1 MQKEGKQVEHIA
13 LYRAWRPQSFQDM
26 VGQQHIIQT
35 LQNAIREERI
45 SHAYLFNGPR
55 GTGKTS
61 AAKIL
66 AKAIN
71 CEKGPS
77 VEPCN
82 ECETCKRITSG
93 NIMDVLEI
101 DAASNRGVEEIRDLR
116 EKVKYAPTE
125 VRRKVY
131 IIDEVHMLTTEAF
144 NALLKTLEEPPGHVV
159 FILATTE
166 PHRLPATIISRCQR
180 FDFRR
185 VSLQEQAQRLE
196 LIASQ
201 EGMSAD
207 PDALEYIARL
217 SDGGMRDALS
227 ILDQVSAFTEGKI
240 TYPQVLQMT
249 GGIASE
255 QFAELATA
263 LLQSD
268 VGRVLQ
274 IVESFMQEGKSAEKC
289 MENLLYYFRDVLMIK
304 MIPNAGDLTER
315 MLNPDNFRDTASAFS
330 REQLFAIIDT
340 LNHYQTEMKYATQP
354 QMLFEVALLKLSGL
368 SGGQSGETNDSAGMS
383 TTTQPAA
390 ADEVRQLKQ
399 QLAALEQKLE
409 KAIKSGGVGGDG
421 AGNSAPAGRR
431 APAPRISST
440 AKIPSQMNQYV
451 ANRTHEDFTRV
462 SSSWSKVLQRVKE
475 VKVTIHAWFVNCD
488 PVSIHEDAIL
498 VAFKHDM
505 HRETIEKAANR
516 QIVESVLEEVLGSPY
531 RLITMMQKDW
541 LEAIEGTS
549 EQPGEE
555 LKLEHEQEDKGEA
568 LVDEAIQLFGEELI
582 VIKE

>member
-1 MQKEGKQVEHIA
+1 MEHIA

-71 CEKGPS
+71 CEKGPAI
-77 VEPCN
+77 EPCN

-185 VSLQEQAQRLE
+185 VSLQEQTERLQ
-196 LIASQ
+196 LISEQ
-201 EGMSAD
+201 EGLESER
-207 PDALEYIARL
+207 DALEYIARL

-227 ILDQVSAFTEGKI
+227 ILDQVSSFTEGKI

-255 QFAELATA
+255 QFAELASA
-263 LLQSD
+263 LLQND
-268 VGRVLQ
+268 VGKVLHM
-274 IVESFMQEGKSAEKC
+274 VESFMQEGKSAEKC

-304 MIPNAGDLTER
+304 MIPQAGDLTER
-315 MLNPDNFRDTASAFS
+315 MLNPENFRETAAAFTK
-330 REQLFAIIDT
+330 EQLFAMIDT

-354 QMLFEVALLKLSGL
+354 QMLFEVALLKLSSIPGGNASENSAGVVTT
-368 SGGQSGETNDSAGMS
+368 SGGSADAGEI
-383 TTTQPAA
+383 
-390 ADEVRQLKQ
+390 RQLKQ
-399 QLAALEQKLE
+399 QLAALEQKLDQ
-409 KAIKSGGVGGDG
+409 ALKSGISTGGE
-421 AGNSAPAGRR
+421 AASSNTGRR
-431 APAPRISST
+431 APAPRISAA
-440 AKIPSQMNQYV
+440 AKIPSQMPHYV
-451 ANRTHEDFTRV
+451 SNRNHEDFAKI
-462 SSSWSKVLQRVKE
+462 SGSWSKVLQRVKE

-488 PVSIHEDAIL
+488 PVSFHEDAVL

-505 HRETIEKAANR
+505 HRETIEKSANK
-516 QIVESVLEEVLGSPY
+516 QVIESVLNEILGGSY
-531 RLITMMQKDW
+531 RLVTMMQKDW
-541 LEAIEGTS
+541 MDAIEGTS

-555 LKLEHEQEDKGEA
+555 LKLEHEEAANSDA
-568 LVDEAIQLFGEELI
+568 LVDEAIQLFGEELV

>member
-1 MQKEGKQVEHIA
+1 MEHIA

-185 VSLQEQAQRLE
+185 VSLQEQTQRLQ
-196 LIASQ
+196 LIAGQ
-201 EGMSAD
+201 EGLEAD
-207 PDALEYIARL
+207 QDALEYIARL

-227 ILDQVSAFTEGKI
+227 ILDQVSAYTEGKI

-263 LLQSD
+263 LQQGD
-268 VGRVLQ
+268 VGQVLQ
-274 IVESFMQEGKSAEKC
+274 IVESFMQAGKSADKC

-304 MIPNAGDLTER
+304 MIPQAADLTER
-315 MLNPDNFRDTASAFS
+315 MLNPDNFRETASAFS

-354 QMLFEVALLKLSGL
+354 QMLFEVALLKLSGIA
-368 SGGQSGETNDSAGMS
+368 DSS
-383 TTTQPAA
+383 SAA
-390 ADEVRQLKQ
+390 AVGTSSSPASTSPADAGEIRQLKQ

-409 KAIKSGGVGGDG
+409 KAIKAGVGSGDAGGG
-421 AGNSAPAGRR
+421 AAANAGRR
-431 APAPRISST
+431 APTPRISSA
-440 AKIPSQMNQYV
+440 AKIPSQMNHYV
-451 ANRTHEDFTRV
+451 ANRSHENFTKV
-462 SSSWSKVLQRVKE
+462 SGSWSKVLQRVKE
-475 VKVTIHAWFVNCD
+475 VKVTIHAWFVNCE

-516 QIVESVLEEVLGSPY
+516 EVIESVLQEVLGGSY

-541 LEAIEGTS
+541 MDAIEGTS

-555 LKLEHEQEDKGEA
+555 LKLEHEEEQGDA
-568 LVDEAIQLFGEELI
+568 LIDEAIQLFGEELV